1 MKGREFYDQAIE
13 KAVRWN
19 HGRLPDA
26 RIQLTFICNEL
37 KGKVVLDE
45 AELRQ
50 VIQEFPWKGIPA
62 RGVPIEEIQEQ
73 FEKIGDWFK
82 KIREI
87 LGEEGSGGSVTVVS
101 HKAEAHRGGG
111 EPSPDAEQWWA
122 VLDGREPGQNQTKED
137 SEDESLP

>member
-1 MKGREFYDQAIE
+1 MRVPDPEDPKYWREYSD
-13 KAVRWN
+13 RWQYFDM
-19 HGRLPDA
+19 GLYKSDFR
-26 RIQLTFICNEL
+26 
-37 KGKVVLDE
+37 KWK

-87 LGEEGSGGSVTVVS
+87 LGEE
-101 HKAEAHRGGG
+101 A
-111 EPSPDAEQWWA
+111 
-122 VLDGREPGQNQTKED
+122 
-137 SEDESLP
+137 SEG